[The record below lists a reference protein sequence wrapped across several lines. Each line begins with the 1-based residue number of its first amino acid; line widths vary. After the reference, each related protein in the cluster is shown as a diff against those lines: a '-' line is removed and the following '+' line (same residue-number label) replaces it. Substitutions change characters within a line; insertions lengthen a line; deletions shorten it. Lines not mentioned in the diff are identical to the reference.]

1 MNSHSGKIPFRS
13 HGLLMELTFVCGF
26 FLAAACV
33 FILVFVKAGR
43 LSSAAENISA
53 SVNAAQTIVETVL
66 PEEGQK
72 DGEKNYFI
80 FFDENWNPSEPAG
93 LETASGSFRALADVT
108 ETWQDGLVHIQVI
121 ITSAGGEE
129 LYRLTADRDFS

>member
-1 MNSHSGKIPFRS
+1 MSSNSGKIPFRS

-33 FILVFVKAGR
+33 FILVFVKAGQ
-43 LSSAAENISA
+43 LSSSAEAISA
-53 SVNAAQTIVETVL
+53 SVNAAQTIVETVI
-66 PEEGQK
+66 PEEGQA
-72 DGEKNYFI
+72 DGEDSYVI
-80 FFDENWNPSEPAG
+80 FFDENWNPLEPAAP
-93 LETASGSFRALADVT
+93 EAASGSFPASAGVT

-121 ITSAGGEE
+121 ITSADGRE